1 MSVYWNDLSVLE
13 NIYIEFNNI
22 KDESTSSSE
31 GVIDDKSMNNINKEE
46 FIESIMYF
54 IDDYLTNNIEI
65 YKEYH
70 FNKILY
76 DFVYNTIQ
84 TVYNDII
91 YSMNID
97 VNYMVSEAIE
107 LYMYTHNRH
116 RSYTENIITRNP
128 NVKKIK
134 KRLKYIEKNKIQP
147 DQRTKEWYL
156 FRYNGLTASVIWK
169 GVDTQ
174 SSKNNLIYEKCKPL
188 QIKEKEGF
196 VNINTPFHN
205 GHKYEPLSIMI
216 YEKKHNTTVG
226 EFGCIVH
233 DTIPFLKASPDGI
246 NIDPKNKLFGR
257 MLEIKNPTTRKISG
271 IPKKDYWI
279 QMQTQMEV
287 WDLDECDFLET
298 SFKEYESEE
307 EFLKDTNGI
316 DDVYIKSS
324 KNEKKGVIMMFNDGK
339 KPLYEYAP
347 VDICGK
353 DFEKWSEKTM
363 TQYTDHTWIKNI
375 YWRLETYSCVLVP
388 RNKQWFNYAKP
399 ILTDIWET
407 ILKERVDGYE
417 HRKPKKRTKTKKL
430 SPKSIKVL
438 NTKITKLFPNKVNCA
453 NKNEPAI
460 IKIRTES
467 FDKKETT

>member
-13 NIYIEFNNI
+13 NVHIEFNNI
-22 KDESTSSSE
+22 KEDSTSLKE
-31 GVIDDKSMNNINKEE
+31 VIDDKSMNNINKEE

-54 IDDYLTNNIEI
+54 IDDYLRNNIEI

-76 DFVYNTIQ
+76 EYVYNTIQ
-84 TVYNDII
+84 TLYNDII
-91 YSMNID
+91 YIMNID
-97 VNYMVSEAIE
+97 INHMISEAIE
-107 LYMYTHNRH
+107 LYMYTHNKH

-169 GVDTQ
+169 GLDTQ

-271 IPKKDYWI
+271 IPKKDYWV

-316 DDVYIKSS
+316 DDTYIKSS
-324 KNEKKGVIMMFNDGK
+324 KNEKKGIIMMFNDGK

-363 TQYTDHTWIKNI
+363 TQYIDHTWIKNI

-388 RNKQWFNYAKP
+388 RNRQWFNYAKP

-407 ILKERVDGYE
+407 ILKERVDGYQ
-417 HRKPKKRTKTKKL
+417 HRKPKKRNKAKKL